1 MSCVDSGMTL
11 EHEEVLVRRGPRS
24 GLPIVVAVHSTALG
38 QAVGGLRMWHYP
50 DWRDAQ
56 ADALRLSRGMTY
68 KCAVAGADKG
78 GGKTVVALP
87 EKTDDRVRRAALLDA
102 ADAIDSLG
110 GRYATGPDV
119 GTGEPDMD
127 VIAERTAHVFCRP
140 ASSGGS
146 GDSSPHTAAGV
157 VATLRAL
164 TGGSVKKRRFAV
176 VGLGRVGDAVATAL
190 AADGADLVLSDVD
203 QAKRALAA
211 ELGAAWKEPA
221 GALTASVDVLVPAA
235 LGGMLTGALV
245 PELHCGIIAGPANN
259 QLADESV
266 ADLLHERGILWAPD
280 YVVGSGG
287 VVNALAVELD
297 GRSAA
302 EAAELVEG
310 IGATVAA
317 LVDDARRAGITPAQA
332 ARERAEARL
341 NAAVRVHSGRD

>member
-1 MSCVDSGMTL
+1 MTL

-24 GLPIVVAVHSTALG
+24 GLPVVVAVHSTALG

-56 ADALRLSRGMTY
+56 SDALRLARGMTY
-68 KCAVAGADKG
+68 KCALAGVGKG
-78 GGKTVVALP
+78 GGKTVIALP
-87 EKTDDRVRRAALLDA
+87 ANGAVTPDARRAALLDA

-164 TGGSVKKRRFAV
+164 TGGSVTGKRFAV
-176 VGLGRVGDAVATAL
+176 VGLGRVGGAVAAAL
-190 AADGADLVLSDVD
+190 AAGGADLVVSDVD
-203 QAKRALAA
+203 PSKRARYP
-211 ELGAAWKEPA
+211 GAAWAEPA
-221 GALTASVDVLVPAA
+221 DALTADVDVLVPAA
-235 LGGMLTGALV
+235 LGGVLTADLV
-245 PELHCGIIAGPANN
+245 PRLRCALIAGPANN

-287 VVNALAVELD
+287 VVNAIAVELD
-297 GRSAA
+297 GAGPAR
-302 EAAELVEG
+302 AAELVDG
-310 IGATVAA
+310 IGATVAS
-317 LVDDARRAGITPAQA
+317 LVADAQRAGTTPARA
-332 ARERAEARL
+332 ARDRAEARL
-341 NAAVRVHSGRD
+341 RTAREKVHSGRD

>member
-1 MSCVDSGMTL
+1 
-11 EHEEVLVRRGPRS
+11 VRRGPRS

-87 EKTDDRVRRAALLDA
+87 SRTDDQLRRAALLDA

-127 VIAERTAHVFCRP
+127 VIAERTSHVFCRP

-164 TGGSVKKRRFAV
+164 VGGSVTGKRFAV
-176 VGLGRVGDAVATAL
+176 VGLGRVGGAVATAL

-203 QAKRALAA
+203 AGKRALAEQLKA
-211 ELGAAWKEPA
+211 TWDEPA
-221 GALTASVDVLVPAA
+221 AALTADVDVLVPAA
-235 LGGMLTGALV
+235 LGGVLTEAVV
-245 PELHCGIIAGPANN
+245 PELRCAIIAGPANN

-297 GRSAA
+297 GSGPAR
-302 EAAELVEG
+302 AAELVEG

-317 LVDDARRAGITPAQA
+317 LVADARRAGITPARA
-332 ARERAEARL
+332 ARDRAEARL
-341 NAAVRVHSGRD
+341 RAAAATRETVGSGRG

>member
-1 MSCVDSGMTL
+1 MRL

-56 ADALRLSRGMTY
+56 SDALRLSRGMTY
-68 KCAVAGADKG
+68 KCALAGVDKG

-87 EKTDDRVRRAALLDA
+87 DAVTPELRRAALLDA
-102 ADAIDSLG
+102 GDAIDSLG

-157 VATLRAL
+157 VAALRVLA
-164 TGGSVKKRRFAV
+164 GGSVAGRRFAV
-176 VGLGRVGDAVATAL
+176 VGLGRVGGAVASTLSAG
-190 AADGADLVLSDVD
+190 GAELVLSDVD
-203 QAKRALAA
+203 PAKRALA
-211 ELGAAWKEPA
+211 ERLGAAWAEPDA
-221 GALTASVDVLVPAA
+221 ALTADVDVLVPAA
-235 LGGMLTGALV
+235 LGGMLTPDLV
-245 PELHCGIIAGPANN
+245 RRLRCAMIAGPANN

-266 ADLLHERGILWAPD
+266 ADLLHRRGILWAPD
-280 YVVGSGG
+280 YVVGAGG
-287 VVNALAVELD
+287 VVNAIAVELD
-297 GRSAA
+297 RAGQARAA
-302 EAAELVEG
+302 RLVDEIGTVVGDLVEH
-310 IGATVAA
+310 
-317 LVDDARRAGITPAQA
+317 ARRAGTTPARA

-341 NAAVRVHSGRD
+341 RAAAS

>member
-1 MSCVDSGMTL
+1 MML

-24 GLPIVVAVHSTALG
+24 DLPIVIAVHSTALG

-56 ADALRLSRGMTY
+56 SDALRLARGMTY
-68 KCAVAGADKG
+68 KCALAGVDKG

-87 EKTDDRVRRAALLDA
+87 EHVTPELRRAALLDA

-157 VATLRAL
+157 VAVLRAL
-164 TGGSVKKRRFAV
+164 AGGSVAGRRYAV
-176 VGLGRVGDAVATAL
+176 VGLGRVGGAVATAL
-190 AADGADLVLSDVD
+190 AAGGAALVLSDVD
-203 QAKRALAA
+203 PAKRALA
-211 ELGAAWKEPA
+211 ERIGAAWAEPDA
-221 GALTASVDVLVPAA
+221 AFTADVDVLVPAA
-235 LGGMLTGALV
+235 LGGMLTPDLV
-245 PELHCGIIAGPANN
+245 PRLRCEVIAGPANN

-266 ADLLHERGILWAPD
+266 ADLLHRRGILWAPD

-287 VVNALAVELD
+287 VVNAIAVELD
-297 GRSAA
+297 GAGPGRAA
-302 EAAELVEG
+302 RLVEG
-310 IGATVAA
+310 IGDTVAA
-317 LVDDARRAGITPAQA
+317 LVADARAAGTTPARA

-341 NAAVRVHSGRD
+341 RAAVQSRETVHSGRD

>member
-1 MSCVDSGMTL
+1 MRF
-11 EHEEVLVRRGPRS
+11 EHEEVLLRRGPRS

-56 ADALRLSRGMTY
+56 SDALRLARGMTY
-68 KCAVAGADKG
+68 KCAVAGVDKG
-78 GGKTVVALP
+78 GGKTVVAVPP
-87 EKTDDRVRRAALLDA
+87 EVTPALRRAALLDA
-102 ADAIDSLG
+102 GDAIDSLG

-157 VATLRAL
+157 VASLRAL
-164 TGGSVKKRRFAV
+164 TGGSLAGRRFAV
-176 VGLGRVGDAVATAL
+176 VGLGRVGGAVAREL
-190 AADGADLVLSDVD
+190 AAAGAELVLSDVD
-203 QAKRALAA
+203 EAKRTLAERLGEHAVWA
-211 ELGAAWKEPA
+211 EPDA
-221 GALTASVDVLVPAA
+221 ALTADVDVLVPAA
-235 LGGMLTGALV
+235 LGGVLTADVV
-245 PELHCGIIAGPANN
+245 PRLRCGVIAGPANN

-266 ADLLHERGILWAPD
+266 ADLLHRRGILWAPD

-287 VVNALAVELD
+287 VVNAIAVELD
-297 GRSAA
+297 GADPARAA
-302 EAAELVEG
+302 RLVEG

-317 LVDDARRAGITPAQA
+317 IVADARSAGTTPARA

-341 NAAVRVHSGRD
+341 RVASHRETVHSGRA